1 MLHGEPQS
9 VSLYLSVVLQAVQDL
24 PVCSRR
30 LSSVL
35 IQMIPRDIWRVI
47 HSFTWETSKTLKDR
61 AVDIYYSPKRS
72 SALIAPFFLTCWL
85 HREMALTGWE
95 ADFVVHHI
103 AKLRF
108 FPPRDDIVCNRVAN
122 LIFYCWYHARDL
134 GFRFQGREWDNH
146 ALNILIT
153 NIVKYGSPVY
163 PPVRR

>member
-1 MLHGEPQS
+1 M
-9 VSLYLSVVLQAVQDL
+9 SLYIAAFLQTVSVCL
-24 PVCSRR
+24 RR

-35 IQMIPRDIWRVI
+35 IQMLPRDILRLI
-47 HSFTWETSKTLKDR
+47 DSFTWETSKTLKER
-61 AVDIYYSPKRS
+61 ARDIYYSPKRS

-85 HREMALTGWE
+85 HREMGLTDWE

-103 AKLRF
+103 AQLRF
-108 FPPRDDIVCNRVAN
+108 FPPRDDIICNRVSN